1 MIDTILC
8 WIGSFLGWL
17 DKVTGNYMIAL
28 FLFALIVEIL
38 MLPFSI
44 IQQKNQIK
52 QAKLRPKEM
61 AIRNHYKG
69 RNDKVTQQKV
79 TEEIQKM
86 YQDEH
91 YSQFSGCLPMLLQ
104 LPVILALYQVIID
117 PLHYVLGVAKDAI
130 SAMQSFISSQVEAG
144 IFDASF
150 TSSRGS
156 IALINKLGEKGIEFF
171 RGVVEYCDGSADI
184 KMAGADVYS
193 AFEQIMGKLPNVR
206 ALGINLAETPSIKQP
221 SWLWLIP
228 VLTFLVYFGSMKLTR
243 KFSYQPKSGDQA
255 TDRATGCSNNVM
267 DVMMPLFSVYIT
279 FIVPAAI
286 GVYWIFK
293 SIIGTVKQ
301 FILHKVMPAP
311 VFSEEEYKAAER
323 EYAGKAPKDTK
334 KKLDPSEMGS
344 DPNSLF
350 RQDAEDYVSP
360 EEEAE
365 IARRLG
371 AGDADERP
379 GEKKKDGGLIDQ
391 APLKK

>member
-171 RGVVEYCDGSADI
+171 KGVVEYCDGSADI

-193 AFEQIMGKLPNVR
+193 AFEQIMGKLPNFR

-221 SWLWLIP
+221 SWLWLVP

-243 KFSYQPKSGDQA
+243 RSGHRQGYRMLEQRD
-255 TDRATGCSNNVM
+255 GCN
-267 DVMMPLFSVYIT
+267 D
-279 FIVPAAI
+279 AALLGI
-286 GVYWIFK
+286 HHVHRPRRHRR
-293 SIIGTVKQ
+293 
-301 FILHKVMPAP
+301 ILDLQEHN
-311 VFSEEEYKAAER
+311 R
-323 EYAGKAPKDTK
+323 HG
-334 KKLDPSEMGS
+334 
-344 DPNSLF
+344 
-350 RQDAEDYVSP
+350 
-360 EEEAE
+360 EAVHT
-365 IARRLG
+365 AQGHAG
-371 AGDADERP
+371 AGVQRRGIQGRRTRVRGQSSERHE
-379 GEKKKDGGLIDQ
+379 EK
-391 APLKK
+391 ARP